1 MMLRFTLS
9 KSERLSSRK
18 AIDSLFEEGQGLS
31 KHPIRVVWRTV
42 DPDPMRLSPIQVMFS
57 VPRRKFP
64 RAADRNR
71 VKRLMR
77 EAYRLYKPTF
87 TRQVDTDMHLD
98 LALIYTGHEIKPL
111 DLIQKQLVLAL
122 EAMVNQLPQ

>member
-1 MMLRFTLS
+1 MLRFTLS

-18 AIDSLFEEGQGLS
+18 AIDILFKEGQGLS
-31 KHPIRVVWRTV
+31 KHPVRVVWRTT
-42 DPDPMRLSPIQVMFS
+42 DPDPNRLSPVQVMFS

-64 RAADRNR
+64 RAVDRNR

-77 EAYRLYKPTF
+77 EAYRLHKLTF
-87 TRQVDTDMHLD
+87 LKQVPPDLHLD
-98 LALIYTGHEIKPL
+98 LALIYTGNEIKPL

-122 EAMVNQLPQ
+122 EAMVKHLSP